1 MNLLSKI
8 FKKDKIKD
16 YEIISNPKIL
26 FDKNV
31 VAEELKLNGHRI
43 GDSVSLIDFSKID
56 MTGLE
61 IYPQKIDFS
70 SWREGKTY
78 VTINGK
84 EIEFTLEE
92 RKKAV
97 IERDGWLGYE
107 NGARFRIE
115 NQTIT
120 SFSLHEKILTLFNKY
135 SKNQEYLH
143 AEVFAQIDFSNGFVI
158 NDRRR
163 FTGGQNFAFTNDV
176 GVITNAQGF
185 SNIVV
190 SDQYANLAIF

>member
-43 GDSVSLIDFSKID
+43 GNYVSVIDLSKID

-97 IERDGWLGYE
+97 IERGGWLGYE

-135 SKNQEYLH
+135 SKSELKRLLGNNVKVELTYENYDGTLFRT
-143 AEVFAQIDFSNGFVI
+143 EFKDLERGI
-158 NDRRR
+158 NIMWDEW
-163 FTGGQNFAFTNDV
+163 DKK
-176 GVITNAQGF
+176 ILL
-185 SNIVV
+185 I
-190 SDQYANLAIF
+190 AIEKKSTE